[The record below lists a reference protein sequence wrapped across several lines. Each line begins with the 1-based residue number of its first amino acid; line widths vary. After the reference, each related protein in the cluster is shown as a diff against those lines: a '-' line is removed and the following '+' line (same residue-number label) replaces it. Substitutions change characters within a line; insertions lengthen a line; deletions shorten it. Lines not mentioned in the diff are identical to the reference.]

1 MNKTLITLAVLAAV
15 GAASGA
21 VLLYSGAI
29 NVAADEPHHPLTYRL
44 LEFARERSIAVR
56 ASEIKPPVDL
66 TNPERVRRGSGNYDA
81 MCVECHLSPE
91 AEDSEIRKGLYPMPP
106 KLTAKPEAAIDPQFA
121 QARQFW
127 IIKHGIKASGMPAW
141 SKGGMEDEA
150 IWDLVA
156 FLQRLPGLIAADYT
170 ALVASSEGHNHG
182 GLDAHEAHED
192 HSDHAKDEPVSP
204 VVVEKKGHTHPPGFK
219 HTH

>member
-81 MCVECHLSPE
+81 MCVGCHLSPE
-91 AEDSEIRKGLYPMPP
+91 AGLGDPERALSDTP
-106 KLTAKPEAAIDPQFA
+106 KADR
-121 QARQFW
+121 QARSCARPPIRPGPSVLDHQARNQGFR
-127 IIKHGIKASGMPAW
+127 HARLVEGRD
-141 SKGGMEDEA
+141 GG
-150 IWDLVA
+150 
-156 FLQRLPGLIAADYT
+156 
-170 ALVASSEGHNHG
+170 
-182 GLDAHEAHED
+182 
-192 HSDHAKDEPVSP
+192 
-204 VVVEKKGHTHPPGFK
+204 
-219 HTH
+219 